1 MKLLTIFRLNSIKMA
16 KLNKPHWVVQM
27 DWLDKETYWSLDES
41 IRKDLTAF
49 QNISK
54 AIKLHDKK
62 IKANLNAIRGLENE
76 NRVRAEKI
84 RLHKLNATPLF
95 RKVEFLKAEHE
106 IDVYYLETM
115 KKGKVRD
122 KDENG
127 QFNKNWIPTEYP
139 KCYIKFRTKNLDNIR
154 TIVLKS
160 QRFENL
166 NILKKVCPKWYGN
179 IGEELKSEK
188 LNSNKVKIAMVELF
202 KPTIKRILANQFKE
216 IEEGKVVLNF
226 DLVLAEMSKM
236 KL

>member
-1 MKLLTIFRLNSIKMA
+1 L
-16 KLNKPHWVVQM
+16 
-27 DWLDKETYWSLDES
+27 ES
-41 IRKDLTAF
+41 
-49 QNISK
+49 
-54 AIKLHDKK
+54 
-62 IKANLNAIRGLENE
+62 E

-84 RLHKLNATPLF
+84 RLHKLKATPLF
-95 RKVEFLKAEHE
+95 QKVEFLKSEHE

-127 QFNKNWIPTEYP
+127 QFIKNWIPTEYP

-166 NILKKVCPKWYGN
+166 NILKKVCPKWYKS
-179 IGEELKSEK
+179 IGEGIRLEEH
-188 LNSNKVKIAMVELF
+188 NPNKVKIAMVELF

-216 IEEGKVVLNF
+216 IKDGDVVLNF

>member
-1 MKLLTIFRLNSIKMA
+1 MA

-27 DWLDKETYWSLDES
+27 DWLDKESYWRLDES
-41 IRKDLTAF
+41 IRKDLTTF

-54 AIKLHDKK
+54 AINRQDKRIKENQKL
-62 IKANLNAIRGLENE
+62 IRKLESE
-76 NRVRAEKI
+76 NRVRRAKI
-84 RLHKLNATPLF
+84 DLHKLNATPLF
-95 RKVEFLKAEHE
+95 RKVEFLKVEHE
-106 IDVYYLETM
+106 IDVYYLETL

-139 KCYIKFRTKNLDNIR
+139 KCYLKYRTKNLANTK
-154 TIVLKS
+154 TIILKS

-166 NILKKVCPKWYGN
+166 NILKKVCPKWYRC
-179 IGEELKSEK
+179 IGEGIRLEEY
-188 LNSNKVKIAMVELF
+188 NSNKVKIEMVELF
-202 KPTIKRILANQFKE
+202 KPVIKRILANQFKE

>member
-1 MKLLTIFRLNSIKMA
+1 MA

-27 DWLDKETYWSLDES
+27 DWLDKESYWRLDES
-41 IRKDLTAF
+41 IRKDLTTF

-62 IKANLNAIRGLENE
+62 IKANLNAIRSLESE

-84 RLHKLNATPLF
+84 RLHKLKASPLF

-106 IDVYYLETM
+106 IDVYYLETT
-115 KKGKVRD
+115 KSGKIRD

-127 QFNKNWIPTEYP
+127 QFGKNWIVTEYP

-166 NILKKVCPKWYGN
+166 NILKKVCPKWYKS
-179 IGEELKSEK
+179 IGEGIRLEEH
-188 LNSNKVKIAMVELF
+188 NSNKVKIAMVELF
-202 KPTIKRILANQFKE
+202 KPIIKRILANQFKE
-216 IEEGKVVLNF
+216 IKDGDVVLNF

>member
-1 MKLLTIFRLNSIKMA
+1 MA

-27 DWLDKETYWSLDES
+27 DWLDRETYWSLDES
-41 IRKDLTAF
+41 LRKDLTSF
-49 QNISK
+49 QNKLK
-54 AIKLHDKK
+54 AIKLHEKK
-62 IKANLNAIRGLENE
+62 IKENLNLIRSLERE
-76 NRVRAEKI
+76 NMVREAKI
-84 RLHKLNATPLF
+84 KLHKHNATPLF

-122 KDENG
+122 KNENG
-127 QFNKNWIPTEYP
+127 QFVKNWIVTEYP

-154 TIVLKS
+154 TIILKS

-202 KPTIKRILANQFKE
+202 KPTIKCILANQFKE
-216 IEEGKVVLNF
+216 IEVGNVVLNF

>member
-1 MKLLTIFRLNSIKMA
+1 MA

-27 DWLDKETYWSLDES
+27 DWLDKESYWRLDES

-54 AIKLHDKK
+54 AINRQDKK
-62 IKANLNAIRGLENE
+62 IKENQKLIRKLESE
-76 NRVRAEKI
+76 NRIRAEKI
-84 RLHKLNATPLF
+84 RLHKLNASPLF
-95 RKVEFLKAEHE
+95 RKVEYLKAEHE

-115 KKGKVRD
+115 KKGKIRD

-127 QFNKNWIPTEYP
+127 QFIKNWIPTEYP

-166 NILKKVCPKWYGN
+166 NILKKVCPKWYKS
-179 IGEELKSEK
+179 IGEGIQLEK
-188 LNSNKVKIAMVELF
+188 HNSNKVKIAMVELF
-202 KPTIKRILANQFKE
+202 KPIIKRILGNQFKE
-216 IEEGKVVLNF
+216 IKEGEVILNF
-226 DLVLAEMSKM
+226 DLVLAEMSKI

>member
-1 MKLLTIFRLNSIKMA
+1 MKLLTIFRFNSIKMA

-27 DWLDKETYWSLDES
+27 DWLDKESYWRLDES
-41 IRKDLTAF
+41 IRKDLTTF

-54 AIKLHDKK
+54 AIKLHEKK
-62 IKANLNAIRGLENE
+62 KKENQKLIHKLESD

-122 KDENG
+122 KNENG
-127 QFNKNWIPTEYP
+127 QFNKNWIIAEYP

-154 TIVLKS
+154 TIILKS

-166 NILKKVCPKWYGN
+166 NILKKVCPKWYKS
-179 IGEELKSEK
+179 IGEGIQLEK
-188 LNSNKVKIAMVELF
+188 HNSNKVKIAMVELF

-216 IEEGKVVLNF
+216 IKEGKVVLNF

>member
-1 MKLLTIFRLNSIKMA
+1 MA

-27 DWLDKETYWSLDES
+27 DWLDKESYWRLDES
-41 IRKDLTAF
+41 LRKDLTAF

-62 IKANLNAIRGLENE
+62 IKENQKLILKLESE

-95 RKVEFLKAEHE
+95 KKVEYLKAEHE

-127 QFNKNWIPTEYP
+127 QFNKNWIIAEYP

-154 TIVLKS
+154 TIILKS

-166 NILKKVCPKWYGN
+166 NILKKVCPKWYSRF
-179 IGEELKSEK
+179 GEALRLEK
-188 LNSNKVKIAMVELF
+188 FNSNKIKVEMVELF
-202 KPTIKRILANQFKE
+202 KPIIKRILANQFKE
-216 IEEGKVVLNF
+216 IEEGDVVLNF

>member
-1 MKLLTIFRLNSIKMA
+1 MA

-27 DWLDKETYWSLDES
+27 DWLDKETYWGLSDSE
-41 IRKDLTAF
+41 RKDVNTF

-54 AIKLHDKK
+54 AINHHHKVIEENNILLKRIQRD
-62 IKANLNAIRGLENE
+62 NAKRLD
-76 NRVRAEKI
+76 KI
-84 RLHKLNATPLF
+84 RLNQLKGAPIF
-95 RKVEFLKAEHE
+95 RKIEYLKAEHE
-106 IDVYYLETM
+106 VDVYYMETLR
-115 KKGKVRD
+115 KNKVRD
-122 KDENG
+122 KEENRHLHKE
-127 QFNKNWIPTEYP
+127 FIVAEYP
-139 KCYIKFRTKNLDNIR
+139 KCYLKYRTKNLANIK
-154 TIVLKS
+154 TIILKS

-166 NILKKVCPKWYGN
+166 KILKKVCPKWYGN
-179 IGEELKSEK
+179 IGEELKSEE

>member
-1 MKLLTIFRLNSIKMA
+1 MA

-27 DWLDKETYWSLDES
+27 DWLDKETYWSLEES
-41 IRKDLTAF
+41 LRKDLTTF

-54 AIKLHDKK
+54 AINRNDKK
-62 IKANLNAIRGLENE
+62 IKENQKLIFKLESE
-76 NRVRAEKI
+76 NRVRRMKI
-84 RLHKLNATPLF
+84 DLHKLKASPLF

-106 IDVYYLETM
+106 IDVYYIETM

-122 KDENG
+122 KGENG
-127 QFNKNWIPTEYP
+127 QFVKNWITIEYP

-166 NILKKVCPKWYGN
+166 NIFKKVCPKWYKS
-179 IGEELKSEK
+179 IGEGIRLEEH
-188 LNSNKVKIAMVELF
+188 NSNKVKIAMVELF
-202 KPTIKRILANQFKE
+202 KPVIKRILSNQFKE
-216 IEEGKVVLNF
+216 IEEGNVVLNF
-226 DLVLAEMSKM
+226 DLVLAEMSDM

>member
-1 MKLLTIFRLNSIKMA
+1 MA

-27 DWLDKETYWSLDES
+27 DWLDKESYWRLDKS

-62 IKANLNAIRGLENE
+62 IKANLNAIRSLESE

-127 QFNKNWIPTEYP
+127 QFVKNWIVTEYP

-166 NILKKVCPKWYGN
+166 NILKKVCPKWYKS
-179 IGEELKSEK
+179 IGEGIQLEK
-188 LNSNKVKIAMVELF
+188 HNSNKVKIAMVELF

-216 IEEGKVVLNF
+216 IEVGNVVLNF

>member
-1 MKLLTIFRLNSIKMA
+1 MA

-27 DWLDKETYWSLDES
+27 DWLDKESYWRLDES
-41 IRKDLTAF
+41 IRKDLTTF

-62 IKANLNAIRGLENE
+62 IKANLNAIRSLESE

-84 RLHKLNATPLF
+84 RLHKLKASPLF

-106 IDVYYLETM
+106 IDVYYLETT
-115 KKGKVRD
+115 KSGKIRD

-127 QFNKNWIPTEYP
+127 QFVKNWIVTEYP

-166 NILKKVCPKWYGN
+166 NILKKVCPKWYKS
-179 IGEELKSEK
+179 IGEGIRLEEH
-188 LNSNKVKIAMVELF
+188 NSNKVKIAMVELF
-202 KPTIKRILANQFKE
+202 KPIIKRILANQFKE
-216 IEEGKVVLNF
+216 IKDGDVVLNF

>member
-1 MKLLTIFRLNSIKMA
+1 MA

-27 DWLDKETYWSLDES
+27 DWLDKESYWRLDES

-62 IKANLNAIRGLENE
+62 IKANLNAIRSLESE

-106 IDVYYLETM
+106 IDVYYLETT
-115 KKGKVRD
+115 KSGKIRD

-127 QFNKNWIPTEYP
+127 QLIKNWIVTEYP

-166 NILKKVCPKWYGN
+166 NILKKVCPKWYKS
-179 IGEELKSEK
+179 IGEGIQLEK
-188 LNSNKVKIAMVELF
+188 HNSNKVKIAMVELF

-216 IEEGKVVLNF
+216 IEVGNVVLNF